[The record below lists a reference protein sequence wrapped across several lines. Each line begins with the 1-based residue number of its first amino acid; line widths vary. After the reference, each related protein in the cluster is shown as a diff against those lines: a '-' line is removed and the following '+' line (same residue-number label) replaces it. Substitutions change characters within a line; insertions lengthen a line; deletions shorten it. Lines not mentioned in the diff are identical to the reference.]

1 MARVGIRS
9 SLTPCPYATKDV
21 KVGLDFHAG
30 FRLSTCHIAHGH
42 RIEVDRRKVW
52 DMPWIKVIQESEAK
66 GKLKEAYARMH
77 EINAAYGE
85 SLGGTQPH
93 PVTPPEL
100 ASLNPLSML
109 YGRQFMMHIMR
120 GPSRL
125 TPAQREMIA
134 TVTSLAA
141 HCRY

>member
-1 MARVGIRS
+1 
-9 SLTPCPYATKDV
+9 
-21 KVGLDFHAG
+21 
-30 FRLSTCHIAHGH
+30 
-42 RIEVDRRKVW
+42 
-52 DMPWIKVIQESEAK
+52 MPWIKIIQEHESE
-66 GKLKEAYARMH
+66 GELKEAYDKMREVNLSH
-77 EINAAYGE
+77 GE
-85 SLGGTQPH
+85 TFGSSASAPPGPH

-100 ASLNPLSML
+100 SSLNPLSML

-141 HCRY
+141 RCRF

>member
-1 MARVGIRS
+1 
-9 SLTPCPYATKDV
+9 
-21 KVGLDFHAG
+21 
-30 FRLSTCHIAHGH
+30 
-42 RIEVDRRKVW
+42 
-52 DMPWIKVIQESEAK
+52 MPWIKTIQEREAE
-66 GKLKEAYARMH
+66 GDLKEAYARMH
-77 EINAAYGE
+77 EVNAAYGE
-85 SLGGTQPH
+85 SLGRNEGH

-100 ASLNPLSML
+100 SSLNPLSML
-109 YGRQFMMHIMR
+109 YGRQFMMHVMR